1 MRRLAALG
9 LLVAGLSVHGIP
21 RAEAQLPTPDTLRLD
36 DLQTAAERHDPRL
49 RELAIRESQAALHLR
64 NIAAERLPTIAGSGQ
79 AQYQSVV
86 TEFPGSLGRPGQ
98 ALLHDTYDANVQV
111 TQTVLDPSRS
121 ARTAVERAQ
130 LARNRADVQTAL
142 YTNRE
147 QVNESF
153 FSVAALTARHE
164 AVLATIADLQAQI
177 DVVAARV
184 RNGAALPSEL
194 AALRA
199 EVLRRRQDDEQL
211 LADRDAAIRVLSDLT
226 GVALQADAPL
236 VLPALERRVAA
247 TRASDTVRARPEF
260 ERFARTREVLARQ
273 AEVLDAQ
280 RKPRFSAFLR
290 GGTGRPGL
298 NFLSTTFEPYWIGGL
313 QLQWNPLDW
322 GRAAHDR
329 ESLVLER
336 DAVNAEAQAFA
347 DALRRATTRDL
358 ATIDRLERVL
368 AADDEIVVLREQ
380 IVRETMARFRE
391 STITAAELVDRETD
405 LLAARIARGLHH
417 VELAQAR
424 ASYLTTLGLQVN

>member
-1 MRRLAALG
+1 MKRLVVLALAIAG
-9 LLVAGLSVHGIP
+9 LLAHGNT

-36 DLQTAAERHDPRL
+36 VLQTAAERHDPRL
-49 RELAIRESQAALHLR
+49 RELAIRESQTALHLR

-86 TEFPGSLGRPGQ
+86 TKFPGSLGRPGQ

-130 LARNRADVQTAL
+130 LARSRADVQTAL

-211 LADRDAAIRVLSDLT
+211 LAERDAAIRVLSDLT
-226 GVALQADAPL
+226 GVALRADAPL
-236 VLPALERRVAA
+236 ALPALERRVAA
-247 TRASDTVRARPEF
+247 ARASDSVRARPEF

-298 NFLSTTFEPYWIGGL
+298 NFLSTSFEPYWIGGL
-313 QLQWNPLDW
+313 QLQWNPFDW

-329 ESLVLER
+329 ASLVLER
-336 DAVNAEAQAFA
+336 DVVNAEAQAFA

-368 AADDEIVVLREQ
+368 AADDEIVILREQ

-391 STITAAELVDRETD
+391 SAITAAELVDRETD
-405 LLAARIARGLHH
+405 LLSARIARGLHG